1 MVSRGAIRSATPA
14 AVTTSEP
21 ARRTARQRSSAC
33 PRIPLATRMMD
44 PTTTTRTKMGAATYR
59 TISGA
64 TFCLLAVVLGI
75 LSWPPA
81 MMAGR
86 LRSKGIPM
94 KHCML
99 ALLAGVSL
107 LVISPF
113 PAGARPLIVNTQ
125 LSPGFDQA
133 GLQAVGVPKPIID
146 PSGVRLSVVVNSIQ
160 DQPSDFA
167 PGLSPGGR
175 WVAVNVSVTN

>member
-1 MVSRGAIRSATPA
+1 
-14 AVTTSEP
+14 
-21 ARRTARQRSSAC
+21 
-33 PRIPLATRMMD
+33 
-44 PTTTTRTKMGAATYR
+44 
-59 TISGA
+59 
-64 TFCLLAVVLGI
+64 
-75 LSWPPA
+75 
-81 MMAGR
+81 
-86 LRSKGIPM
+86 M
-94 KHCML
+94 KHRML

-113 PAGARPLIVNTQ
+113 AAGARPLIVNTQ

-175 WVAVNVSVTN
+175 WVAVNVSVTNVGTIPFNMSADDFLLFSSKTNLIAPAAAPTDLQGQFADTTLNPGFTATGQVLYALPAGVILQAVMFQAPGMSQWLVAILNT